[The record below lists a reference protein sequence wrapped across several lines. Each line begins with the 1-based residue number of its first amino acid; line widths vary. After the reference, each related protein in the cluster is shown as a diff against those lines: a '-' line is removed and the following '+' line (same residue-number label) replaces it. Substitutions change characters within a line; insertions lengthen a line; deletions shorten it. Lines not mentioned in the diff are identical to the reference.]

1 MIGNPINY
9 DKKQTDKL
17 PNTQAKIA
25 PELRRYMK
33 LIEGKEVLDLGIG
46 QGQNSIFLS
55 NFGFQVTGVDYSK
68 QALEISKENCP
79 NLNLVQDDIRN
90 FNIGNYR

>member
-46 QGQNSIFLS
+46 QGQNSIFLFS
-55 NFGFQVTGVDYSK
+55 SINTKPTHLILLRFHDPQNTINEDF
-68 QALEISKENCP
+68 
-79 NLNLVQDDIRN
+79 RN
-90 FNIGNYR
+90 HMWFVF